1 MRCYCVDKFQP
12 VEEKKKTEDKDAEDK
27 FMGTEFLVVSMATGA
42 SDPSGKLEIMR
53 QQLSFEDWPELDH
66 ISNAINEMEK

>member
-1 MRCYCVDKFQP
+1 
-12 VEEKKKTEDKDAEDK
+12 
-27 FMGTEFLVVSMATGA
+27 MGTEFLVVSMATGA

-66 ISNAINEMEK
+66 ISNGINEMEK